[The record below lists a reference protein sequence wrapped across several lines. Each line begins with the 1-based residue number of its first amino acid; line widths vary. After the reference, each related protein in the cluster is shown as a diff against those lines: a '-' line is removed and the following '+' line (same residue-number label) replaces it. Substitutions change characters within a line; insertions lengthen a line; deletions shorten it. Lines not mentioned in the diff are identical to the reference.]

1 MNKMGLLSWIE
12 QQPAGL
18 NWCDVKTIDQQ
29 GAAQANTSK
38 MIDEVSAVNSNN
50 HGAASVVQL
59 L

>member
-12 QQPAGL
+12 QLPAGL

-38 MIDEVSAVNSNN
+38 MIDEVSSECCEF
-50 HGAASVVQL
+50 
-59 L
+59 